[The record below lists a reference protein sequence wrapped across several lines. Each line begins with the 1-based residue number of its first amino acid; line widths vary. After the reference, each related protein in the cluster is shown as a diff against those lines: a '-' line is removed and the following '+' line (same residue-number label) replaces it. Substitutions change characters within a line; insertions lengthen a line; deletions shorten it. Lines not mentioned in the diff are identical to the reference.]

1 VSENDQGEVLPLG
14 QIKQLARAG
23 NGTRSVGIRWTNW
36 PISSEMS
43 LYGDGINGK
52 KHRAG
57 LRQMDK
63 HRLVSR
69 DMSTGL
75 DEFET
80 RKQLCVAIN
89 ELVSRGR
96 LIPLGTGERK
106 TGVTG
111 TRYFMLQALC
121 NEPGMGEGSIIACVI
136 IVVVC
141 TDQDINVGRSHAYRC
156 QLFNDALPVFYSLQ
170 PRCVW
175 QWLEVRGKATINQNV
190 FAISGLNEIAGNW

>member
-1 VSENDQGEVLPLG
+1 MSENDQGEVFLLG
-14 QIKQLARAG
+14 QIEQLACAG
-23 NGTRSVGIRWTNW
+23 NATRSVVVRWTNW

-43 LYGDGINGK
+43 LDGDGINGK

-89 ELVSRGR
+89 QLVSRGR
-96 LIPLGTGERK
+96 LIPLRGCVAKTLRRIKGQSSPIILLSLDDQPKQFSNERCL
-106 TGVTG
+106 
-111 TRYFMLQALC
+111 MW
-121 NEPGMGEGSIIACVI
+121 
-136 IVVVC
+136 
-141 TDQDINVGRSHAYRC
+141 NVSFVHP
-156 QLFNDALPVFYSLQ
+156 LHLPFPDHVHRLISL
-170 PRCVW
+170 
-175 QWLEVRGKATINQNV
+175 
-190 FAISGLNEIAGNW
+190 

>member
-1 VSENDQGEVLPLG
+1 MSENNQGEVFLLG
-14 QIKQLARAG
+14 QIEQLACAG
-23 NGTRSVGIRWTNW
+23 NGTRSVGVRWTNW

-43 LYGDGINGK
+43 LDGDGINGK

-75 DEFET
+75 DEFEP

-89 ELVSRGR
+89 QLVSRGR
-96 LIPLGTGERK
+96 LIPLRTGERK

-121 NEPGMGEGSIIACVI
+121 NKPGIGKGSMIACVI

-141 TDQDINVGRSHAYRC
+141 TDQDINVRREHAYRC

-170 PRCVW
+170 ARCVR
-175 QWLEVRGKATINQNV
+175 QWLEVWGKPLSIRMFLPSLV
-190 FAISGLNEIAGNW
+190 